1 MRVVMLT
8 VGPRGDGDRGGV
20 DDASD
25 GGGGQ
30 TVFFGGYRIGS
41 TCEVTI

>member
-8 VGPRGDGDRGGV
+8 VGARGDGDRGGV

-25 GGGGQ
+25 GGGDQ
-30 TVFFGGYRIGS
+30 TGFFSGAIG
-41 TCEVTI
+41 